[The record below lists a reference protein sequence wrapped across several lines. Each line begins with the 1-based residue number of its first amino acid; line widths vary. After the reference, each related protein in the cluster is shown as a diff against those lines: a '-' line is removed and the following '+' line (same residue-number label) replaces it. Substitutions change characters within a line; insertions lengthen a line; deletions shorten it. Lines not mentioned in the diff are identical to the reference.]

1 MRHTYEG
8 KVLQGKF
15 LERKNRFIAEVEV
28 DGEVILSH
36 LKNTGRM
43 RELLVKGA
51 TCYIMEAKNPNRKT
65 KYDFLSIE
73 HEDRLIN
80 LDSQVP
86 NKVIAD
92 GFLNGEIDGWEEIDF
107 LKREVKV
114 GSSRLD
120 MLVEKCGQ
128 RLYVE
133 VKGVDLMLGKGR
145 ASFPDVP
152 TTRGSKHLKELA
164 ALVEGGAKAMV
175 IFCLHRDDAV
185 DFRPNYKMDPEFF
198 NNFYDALDKGVEARA
213 YTCKIGPDYI
223 ELDKEINIL
232 SRDQALKEFEEEKNE
247 SSC

>member
-1 MRHTYEG
+1 MRHIYDG
-8 KVLQGKF
+8 KILQGKF
-15 LERKNRFIAEVEV
+15 VSRKNRFIAEVEV
-28 DGEVILSH
+28 DGEIVLSH

-65 KYDFLSIE
+65 KYDFLSID
-73 HEDRLIN
+73 HKGRLIN

-92 GFLNGEIDGWEEIDF
+92 GFINGQISGWEDIDF
-107 LKREVKV
+107 LKREVTV

-120 MLVEKCGQ
+120 MVIEKCGD

-145 ASFPDVP
+145 ASFPDAP

-164 ALVEGGAKAMV
+164 SLVEAGAKAMV

-213 YTCKIGPDYI
+213 YTCKVGPAYI
-223 ELDKEINIL
+223 ELDRQIKIL
-232 SRDQALKEFEEEKNE
+232 SKDQAVAELEEE
-247 SSC
+247 SQTGIH

>member
-1 MRHTYEG
+1 MRHIYDG
-8 KVLQGKF
+8 KILQGKF
-15 LERKNRFIAEVEV
+15 VSRKNRFIAEVEV
-28 DGEVILSH
+28 DGEIVLSH

-65 KYDFLSIE
+65 KYDFLSID
-73 HEDRLIN
+73 HKGLLVN

-92 GFLNGEIDGWEEIDF
+92 GFLNGQISGWEDIDF
-107 LKREVKV
+107 LKREVTI
-114 GSSRLD
+114 GNSRLD
-120 MLVEKCGQ
+120 MVVEKAGE

-145 ASFPDVP
+145 ASFPDAP

-164 ALVEGGAKAMV
+164 SLVEAGAKAMV

-198 NNFYDALDKGVEARA
+198 NNFYDALEAGVEARA
-213 YTCKIGPDYI
+213 YTCKVGPDYI
-223 ELDKEINIL
+223 ELDKEIKIL
-232 SRDQALKEFEEEKNE
+232 SRDQALKEIEEEN
-247 SSC
+247 